1 MIKRLANKGL
11 VTYEQ
16 YRVVTLTGKGTAH
29 AQRVIR
35 KYRLLE
41 RFLNLFQGWLSPV
54 TVSWLGLPAATGIVL
69 IFDVL
74 RKELTL
80 ILLASI
86 IGTTNFALILSPAQM
101 FVFAFVV
108 MIYVPCLATIAVLT
122 REFGVKKTAVI
133 SLTEIALAVVLG
145 GVLYR
150 VLLLMGL
157 A

>member
-1 MIKRLANKGL
+1 M
-11 VTYEQ
+11 
-16 YRVVTLTGKGTAH
+16 
-29 AQRVIR
+29 
-35 KYRLLE
+35 
-41 RFLNLFQGWLSPV
+41 
-54 TVSWLGLPAATGIVL
+54 
-69 IFDVL
+69 
-74 RKELTL
+74 
-80 ILLASI
+80 
-86 IGTTNFALILSPAQM
+86 GTTNFALILSPAQM

-122 REFGVKKTAVI
+122 REFGVRKAAVI